1 MQISV
6 TFRNIS
12 SSESIKNY
20 AEKKIKR
27 LERFLKTNNLEANL
41 VLAVEKFRH
50 ISELSLWINGEK
62 LYGKEEA
69 EDIYAAIDTVVD
81 KIERQISKLK
91 DKRPRKIAESVLTT
105 TEESSPDIPRIIKT
119 DRFHPKPMDVEEAL
133 NQLQI
138 SNEDIL
144 VFLNTETNAVCVLH
158 KMKDGN
164 YELIEASV

>member
-27 LERFLKTNNLEANL
+27 LERFL
-41 VLAVEKFRH
+41 
-50 ISELSLWINGEK
+50 EK

-69 EDIYAAIDTVVD
+69 EEIYAAIDTVVD

-105 TEESSPDIPRIIKT
+105 TEESSADMPRIIKT

-138 SNEDIL
+138 SAQDFL
-144 VFLNTETNAVCVLH
+144 VFLNTETNAICVLH

-164 YELIEASV
+164 YELIEPTI

>member
-1 MQISV
+1 MQIAV

-27 LERFLKTNNLEANL
+27 LERFLKTSNLEANL
-41 VLAVEKFRH
+41 VVAVEKFRH
-50 ISELSLWINGEK
+50 ISELSLWVNGEK

-105 TEESSPDIPRIIKT
+105 TEESSADMPRIIKT

-138 SNEDIL
+138 SAQDFL
-144 VFLNTETNAVCVLH
+144 VFLNTETNAICVLH

-164 YELIEASV
+164 YELIEPTI

>member
-6 TFRNIS
+6 TFRNIN

-41 VLAVEKFRH
+41 VVAVEKFRH
-50 ISELSLWINGEK
+50 ISELSLWVDGEK

-91 DKRPRKIAESVLTT
+91 DKRARKIAESGSSLG
-105 TEESSPDIPRIIKT
+105 EESEEIAPKIIKT
-119 DRFHPKPMDVEEAL
+119 DHFHPKPMDVEEAL
-133 NQLQI
+133 NQLQL

-144 VFLNTETNAVCVLH
+144 VFLNTETNAICVLH